1 MQRRLIYPKDHT
13 QVMAPIIQRVI
24 HMSQPLIL
32 ASGSKIR
39 ADMLKNAGVP
49 FEVKTAPVDEE
60 MIRLSL
66 EAEDTRPR
74 DIADSLAEA
83 KAQRV
88 SAKMPGALVLG
99 CDQVLDFEGEVF
111 SKPKDKDDARA
122 QLKRLRNNRHS
133 LLSAAV
139 IYEDNKPI
147 WRHVGIVRLR
157 MRDFSDTF
165 LDDYVD
171 RNWDEIQHTV
181 GCYQLEAEGVRLFT
195 RVDGDYFTVLGLPL
209 LELLAYLTLRG
220 DLQR

>member
-1 MQRRLIYPKDHT
+1 
-13 QVMAPIIQRVI
+13 
-24 HMSQPLIL
+24 MSQPLIL

-39 ADMLKNAGVP
+39 ADLLRNANVAV
-49 FEVKTAPVDEE
+49 EVLTAPVDEE
-60 MIRLSL
+60 MIRQSL
-66 EAEDTRPR
+66 EAEGTRPR

-88 SAKMPGALVLG
+88 SAKVPGALVLG

-111 SKPKDKDDARA
+111 AKPQSQEDARA
-122 QLKRLRNNRHS
+122 QLQRLRNNSHS

-157 MRDFSDTF
+157 MRDFTDDF
-165 LDDYVD
+165 LDAYIE
-171 RNWDEIQHTV
+171 RNWEEIRHTV

-195 RVDGDYFTVLGLPL
+195 RVDGDYFTVLGMPL
-209 LELLAYLTLRG
+209 LEILAYLTLRG

>member
-1 MQRRLIYPKDHT
+1 
-13 QVMAPIIQRVI
+13 
-24 HMSQPLIL
+24 
-32 ASGSKIR
+32 
-39 ADMLKNAGVP
+39 MLQNANVP
-49 FEVKTAPVDEE
+49 FEVLTNPVDEE
-60 MIRLSL
+60 MIRMSL
-66 EAEDTRPR
+66 EAEGTSPR

-88 SAKMPGALVLG
+88 SAKVPGALVLG

-111 SKPKDKDDARA
+111 SKPKNKDDARA
-122 QLKRLRNNRHS
+122 QLKRLRNNRHA

-147 WRHVGIVRLR
+147 WRHVGMVRLR
-157 MRDFSDTF
+157 MRDFSDEF

-171 RNWDEIQHTV
+171 RNWEQIQHTV

-209 LELLAYLTLRG
+209 LELLSYLTLRG
-220 DLQR
+220 DLKR

>member
-1 MQRRLIYPKDHT
+1 MP
-13 QVMAPIIQRVI
+13 
-24 HMSQPLIL
+24 QPLIL

-39 ADMLKNAGVP
+39 AELLRNAGVS
-49 FEVKTAPVDEE
+49 FDVVAAPVDEE
-60 MIRLSL
+60 TIRQSL
-66 EAEDTRPR
+66 EAEGTKPR

-88 SAKMPGALVLG
+88 SAKLPGALVLG
-99 CDQVLDFEGEVF
+99 CDQVLDFNGAVF
-111 SKPKDKDDARA
+111 SKPKSKDDART
-122 QLKRLRNNRHS
+122 QLKELRNNPHS

-157 MRDFSDTF
+157 MRDFSDDF
-165 LDDYVD
+165 LDEYVE

-195 RVDGDYFTVLGLPL
+195 RVDGDYFTVLGMPL
-209 LELLAYLTLRG
+209 LQILAYLTLRG